1 MLVLLFV
8 VCSNVIK
15 AQVGERRNDLS
26 VGVNAG
32 MTMTQMTFEP
42 KIKQNMKSSQHLVLQ
57 QDMFVRNTSQVFVQF
72 NWS

>member
-8 VCSNVIK
+8 VCSNVIQ

-42 KIKQNMKSSQHLVLQ
+42 KIKQNMKNLCVLHRVH
-57 QDMFVRNTSQVFVQF
+57 FAVVCA
-72 NWS
+72 

>member
-1 MLVLLFV
+1 MRKYLMLVLLFV

-42 KIKQNMKSSQHLVLQ
+42 KIKQNMKQI
-57 QDMFVRNTSQVFVQF
+57 
-72 NWS
+72 